1 MKTSSAGE
9 KRKKGFKECAC
20 AHAKMENY
28 LQCFSKH
35 LECPSDFFFTWMWLW
50 FTLISSSSLLLVDC
64 LDPTCS
70 GHGTCISGQCLC
82 KLGWTGP
89 LCDVPRSQCPE
100 QCHGHGVYSA
110 DTGLCTCEPNWMGP
124 DCSMGQC
131 SLLLHVS
138 FTFSFIINPLI
149 LFSSLHFLIVL
160 LLPFLIALLHFLIVL
175 LLFSSLSFTFT
186 Y

>member
-1 MKTSSAGE
+1 M
-9 KRKKGFKECAC
+9 CAC
-20 AHAKMENY
+20 PETKMEND
-28 LQCFSKH
+28 LQCFST
-35 LECPSDFFFTWMWLW
+35 LITYSD
-50 FTLISSSSLLLVDC
+50 FTLIPPPPSFLLLVDC

-82 KLGWTGP
+82 KPGWTGP

-124 DCSMGQC
+124 DCSTGQC
-131 SLLLHVS
+131 SLLLPLS

-149 LFSSLHFLIVL
+149 LFSSLHFLIV
-160 LLPFLIALLHFLIVL
+160 VL
-175 LLFSSLSFTFT
+175 L
-186 Y
+186 